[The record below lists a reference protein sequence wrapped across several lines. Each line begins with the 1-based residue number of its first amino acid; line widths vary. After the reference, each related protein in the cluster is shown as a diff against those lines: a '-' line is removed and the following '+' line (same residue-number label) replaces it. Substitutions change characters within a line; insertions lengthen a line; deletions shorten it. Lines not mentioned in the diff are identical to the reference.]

1 MLDLLFIDTRTKQK
15 SVYKNVGKFKDSG
28 EVKLS
33 EVKEW
38 IDALT
43 ESGGG
48 SSGGDC
54 EINSILFDVEG
65 LTGYDKCQK
74 LKITLSEPSS
84 DLNLYSWAFRI
95 YQNVKSSWIKIGD
108 DLRIDDGSL
117 EVITEKL
124 TKGDFRVEG
133 ILYEKSSNFE
143 CELAKT
149 IRYQGNQECET
160 SPPIDDEIN
169 CFNNNCEP
177 PCLCPSEGVDGSG
190 SITVKL
196 NQDEIPENGYFIYE
210 ILKYETDLEQEDDDE
225 LIFEDEGFCLE
236 TEAGEKL
243 QRDSLHEDLDGTC
256 LSYQGFVPTF
266 GDTGLVQDI
275 VAIGDCIEPEFST
288 SSDPH
293 QLTTDHTI
301 NNSLSCLNTQGV
313 ASDIDQEIAIQ
324 LEDSFFLQRENELSI
339 DIQGGAPKTSEANRV
354 DADLPDNAPD
364 PESDPSFP
372 LHDESGN
379 VILGDNGSSVYVSGA
394 SNACSNGTY
403 LYEGL
408 YGDYPFYQMA
418 YVFGCSP
425 AGNYV
430 VYWNTFYNK
439 WYCSED
445 GINGTAYEG
454 SNSTYPWDATWT
466 TISVA
471 EGISTSI
478 PIEPQGVTYVPM
490 LETEDGLYLVPD
502 GDPDLNGCDVDHQA
516 GGQDSCSFLEKEIWG
531 YHLELE
537 NNMVPLEYEDGSIV
551 ATQYNSP
558 IYTSQRIYD
567 LSSATPVLGG
577 GEYEIII
584 KVYDENENLIYQK
597 YEKTGGLDC
606 FGIET
611 EDYTPTIG
619 RRTIS
624 EQSSFQIV
632 SRLELDCTP
641 SSIYYSSQQSS
652 NFTSSGNPVSYCIS
666 IQGEENLEFED
677 NDCVEIE
684 GVSRLVVDLEV
695 DRKAKE
701 ALEGQ
706 DPDEIEKFIPCLEL
720 QGFSIGTYAETEGGL
735 NNEFSIECLIH
746 EFTDETLVM
755 ESAEFPLEFE
765 ENYLASHPME
775 TEAAA

>member
-1 MLDLLFIDTRTKQK
+1 MD
-15 SVYKNVGKFKDSG
+15 KFKDSG

-124 TKGDFRVEG
+124 TKGDFRIEG

-301 NNSLSCLNTQGV
+301 NNSLSCLNTQGI

-339 DIQGGAPKTSEANRV
+339 DIQGGAPKTSEANRI

-379 VILGDNGSSVYVSGA
+379 VILGDNGA
-394 SNACSNGTY
+394 LAN
-403 LYEGL
+403 
-408 YGDYPFYQMA
+408 
-418 YVFGCSP
+418 
-425 AGNYV
+425 
-430 VYWNTFYNK
+430 
-439 WYCSED
+439 
-445 GINGTAYEG
+445 
-454 SNSTYPWDATWT
+454 
-466 TISVA
+466 
-471 EGISTSI
+471 I

-652 NFTSSGNPVSYCIS
+652 SFTPNGNPVSYCIS

-706 DPDEIEKFIPCLEL
+706 GPDEIQKFIPCLEL

-765 ENYLASHPME
+765 ENYSASHPME
-775 TEAAA
+775 TEQAA